1 MNKRTLIRL
10 LVILVTTANACW
22 AGGCAKNL
30 ASSGPERTDA
40 NSVDTVLRNLRE
52 RTAKLKSFEGRIEYL
67 IIQPLF
73 ESQSLRKGVLYYQKS
88 DERSKLRI
96 NFETLKQDD
105 EDEEKYIQQY
115 IFDGVWLTE
124 IDYQIEQVKRYQQ
137 AEPNELVDAFEL
149 ARRNFPIIGFGETED
164 LKKEFDIELVGEQLD
179 KAKDFIHLHLRVKP
193 DSVYKDDYTA
203 IDCWIDKK
211 LGLPA
216 RIAAKSTEED
226 IYQIGFLNAKV
237 NERIDKKVFDFEI
250 PKGFGEEIIPLKKSN
265 KRK

>member
-1 MNKRTLIRL
+1 MSKRTLTRFF
-10 LVILVTTANACW
+10 VILVTTTNACL
-22 AGGCAKNL
+22 AGGCTENSA
-30 ASSGPERTDA
+30 ASAPKRTDA

-52 RTAKLKSFEGRIEYL
+52 RTAKLTSYEGRIEYL
-67 IIQPLF
+67 ISQPLF

-105 EDEEKYIQQY
+105 EQEERFIQQY
-115 IFDGVWLTE
+115 VFDGVWLTE

-137 AEPNELVDAFEL
+137 AEPNEPVDAFEL

-164 LKKEFDIELVGEQLD
+164 LKKEFKIKLVEQQGGE
-179 KAKDFIHLHLRVKP
+179 AEDFVQLHLKVKP

-203 IDCWIDKK
+203 IDFWVDKK

-216 RIAAKSTEED
+216 KIVATSTEED
-226 IYQIGFLNAKV
+226 ICQISFLKPKV
-237 NERIDKKVFDFEI
+237 NERINKKVFDFKI
-250 PKGFGEEIIPLKKSN
+250 PKGFGEEVIPLKKSGT
-265 KRK
+265 